1 MKSNMFIHHDGALG
15 DVLLS
20 LPAINVIR
28 KTSSTLHLAAKPEI
42 AIFLK
47 QLGIVQ
53 DISGTDS
60 TMYLSLYTAQPN
72 ASLKKFLSGFKK
84 AFVFTSRENSI
95 IANSLQTILT
105 HTRVIKTIPPENTN
119 IHVAEFRL
127 RQLKTMIGMTDN
139 EIDNKHPQTSP
150 HIPQVYLEEAR
161 ELLDNFGY
169 SNESP
174 LISIHIGSGGA
185 RKCWKLEY
193 YLELAE
199 ILVRDYKAF
208 VIIFTGHVESETTKT
223 EINNFISGKKDMIHI
238 SDNEL
243 IGVAAFLNISHI
255 YIGNDSGVSHFASL
269 FCRKV
274 IVIFGPTNPI
284 LWRPVGKNVEVIRSE
299 QGCAPCSEAMS
310 MDCPDKKCL
319 LEIPISKI
327 IEKIDMLL

>member
-1 MKSNMFIHHDGALG
+1 MKFNIFIHHDGALG

-20 LPAINVIR
+20 LPAINLIH
-28 KTSSTLHLAAKPEI
+28 KTSKFLHLAAKSEI
-42 AIFLK
+42 GIFLK

-53 DISGTDS
+53 DMSGTDRA
-60 TMYLSLYTAQPN
+60 MYLPLYTAQPN
-72 ASLKKFLSGFKK
+72 GALKKFLSGFKK
-84 AFVFTSRENSI
+84 AFVFTSQENSV
-95 IANSLQTILT
+95 IANSLKTLLPDT
-105 HTRVIKTIPPENTN
+105 KVIKTIPSENS
-119 IHVAEFRL
+119 IMHIAEYRL

-139 EIDNKHPQTSP
+139 EIDNEHPQTSP

-161 ELLDNFGY
+161 KALYNAGY
-169 SNESP
+169 SDARP
-174 LISIHIGSGGA
+174 LICIHPGSGGA

-223 EINNFISGKKDMIHI
+223 EINNFINGKKDMIHI

-243 IGVAAFLNISHI
+243 IGIAAFLNISHI
-255 YIGNDSGVSHFASL
+255 YIGNDSGISHLASL

-284 LWRPVGKNVEVIRSE
+284 LWRPVGDNVEVISS
-299 QGCAPCSEAMS
+299 GLMCSPCSEAIS
-310 MDCPDKKCL
+310 TNCLDKKCL
-319 LEIPISKI
+319 LEIPISTI
-327 IEKIDMLL
+327 LEKIE